1 MELFRVLKNKRFV
14 AAALLLFMLNC
25 ALFFV
30 TQQKNIENLGT
41 DVHTYSDVF
50 SDNSYIFSAPDA
62 KDIVTEK
69 NSEIQV
75 LKSFADAEKMKA
87 ENAQEYEYFAEEE
100 AALIS
105 AYPLLYSEYQDGKY
119 SDKEL
124 SALTDFYAHFEA
136 QAEYQSNYQ
145 SYIDSIEEN
154 SRELTSKRLFSDR
167 NSFSYKSILKTAA
180 DFSENRELPLSPVND
195 IPVSSV
201 LNYNIGDFILIL
213 LCVFLVI
220 SFTAEKNVNLLIN
233 TCRSGKS
240 MLKLKQLPLLLLFS
254 LFSSFLI
261 YISEIL
267 IAFKIYNAP
276 LALSAPI
283 QSSELFSNCVLH
295 ISFSELFAV
304 HIFFKALVAVMTAAL
319 IWLLISLSNNV
330 VFVSGIAGL
339 IVTAELLLYKNVS
352 EQSRLS
358 FLKSFNIFSLF
369 NYECITQYDIIS
381 FFSVPVRAEIL
392 IWLLILFLAFV
403 LSVSVIIS
411 AKRNYPISTPLKVFA
426 FIQRM
431 LKRLNNVYSK
441 ILSVVYD
448 GRFETF
454 KIMHVSKGTLIAVAF
469 LLIIGLGFNTNS
481 LVFSPTEAFLNDY
494 YEEHGGEL
502 SSDVYDSINK
512 MRSEAQAVESEF
524 NAESEQFDAGKISFE
539 EYGLAKA
546 KNAAYD
552 TQRKAAEVLND
563 QISRI
568 ETLPDKGIEPVLI
581 NETGYNNLFSSQS
594 NQSEM
599 LLLLC
604 VTVLMFSSA
613 FYIEKASNMMTLNHC
628 AKNGREHLYFK
639 KILAVVPKTFVL
651 TAISYLSVIIQTDY
665 LYNIDYLNADIHNL
679 QMLQG
684 VDLNISIFDYLII
697 NFLFEFLFVTVAA
710 FILASLSAFVSQ
722 FAVIVISGSLFVLPS
737 ALYMVNISPA
747 KELSASY
754 LFNFNSL
761 VLDKGLSVNTFVIH
775 FVLIIACI
783 VMLLLCN
790 RKWCLT
796 KDR

>member
-14 AAALLLFMLNC
+14 VAVIMLLLLNC

-30 TQQKNIENLGT
+30 TQQKYIENLGS
-41 DVHTYSDVF
+41 DVYTYSDVF
-50 SDNSYIFSAPDA
+50 SDNSYIFSSHDA

-69 NSEIQV
+69 SNEYQV
-75 LKSFADAEKMKA
+75 LKSFDNAEKMKA
-87 ENAQEYEYFAEEE
+87 ENAEEYEYFAEEE
-100 AALIS
+100 AALIRE
-105 AYPLLYSEYQDGKY
+105 YPLLYSEYQNGKY
-119 SDKEL
+119 SDEEL
-124 SALTDFYAHFEA
+124 SALTEFYAHFEA
-136 QAEYQSNYQ
+136 QAEYQNNYQ

-154 SRELTSKRLFSDR
+154 SRELTSKSLFSDK
-167 NSFSYKSILKTAA
+167 NSFSYKSIMKTAA
-180 DFSENRELPLSPVND
+180 DFSENRELSLSPVND
-195 IPVSSV
+195 ISVSSV

-213 LCVFLVI
+213 LCIFLVI
-220 SFTAEKNVNLLIN
+220 SFTVEKNVNLLIN
-233 TCRSGKS
+233 TCRSGRSK
-240 MLKLKQLPLLLLFS
+240 LKLKQLSILLLFS

-276 LALSAPI
+276 LALSEPI
-283 QSSELFSNCVLH
+283 QSSEMFSNCVLH
-295 ISFSELFAV
+295 ISFLELFAV
-304 HIFFKALVAVMTAAL
+304 HILFKALVSVMAAAL

-339 IVTAELLLYKNVS
+339 MLTAELLLYKNVS
-352 EQSRLS
+352 EQSSLS
-358 FLKSFNIFSLF
+358 FLKTFNIFSLF
-369 NYECITQYDIIS
+369 NYECITQYDIVS
-381 FFSVPVRAEIL
+381 FFSVAVRAEIL
-392 IWLLILFLAFV
+392 IWLLVLFIAFV
-403 LSVSVIIS
+403 LPVSVIIC
-411 AKRNYPISTPLKVFA
+411 AKQKYPISTPLKVFA

-441 ILSVVYD
+441 TLSVIYD

-454 KIMHVSKGTLIAVAF
+454 KIMHVSKGALIAVAF
-469 LLIIGLGFNTNS
+469 ILIIVLGFNTNS
-481 LVFSPTEAFLNDY
+481 LVFSPREAFLNDY
-494 YEEHGGEL
+494 YEKYGGEL
-502 SSDVYDSINK
+502 STDVYDSIDK
-512 MRSEAQAVESEF
+512 MQSEAQAVENEF
-524 NAESEQFDAGKISFE
+524 NAESALFDAGKISFE
-539 EYGLAKA
+539 EYELAKA
-546 KNAAYD
+546 KSAAYD
-552 TQRKAAEVLND
+552 TQRKAVEVLND

-568 ETLPDKGIEPVLI
+568 ETLPNKGIEPILI
-581 NETGYNNLFSSQS
+581 NETGYNNLFSTQS
-594 NQSEM
+594 NQSQM

-665 LYNIDYLNADIHNL
+665 FYNIDYLNADIHNL
-679 QMLQG
+679 QILQG
-684 VDLNISIFDYLII
+684 VDLNISILNYLII
-697 NFLFEFLFVTVAA
+697 NFLFEFLFVTAAA
-710 FILASLSAFVSQ
+710 FIVASLSAFLSQ

-737 ALYMVNISPA
+737 ALYMVNINPA
-747 KELSASY
+747 KEISASY

-761 VLDKGLSVNTFVIH
+761 VLDEGLSANTFVIH
-775 FVLIIACI
+775 FVFIIICI
-783 VMLLLCN
+783 VMLYLSN